1 MVNQL
6 TIFGCLILSKKHKKV
21 FTFYVIYGV
30 IIFILYRK
38 ECSKLQNQLF
48 SDSICCYL
56 QNVESDVKQKITED
70 SIVLQANNRGTLS
83 NVAEILSAKDLIVC
97 YSSVDDNQIEI
108 KV

>member
-1 MVNQL
+1 M
-6 TIFGCLILSKKHKKV
+6 
-21 FTFYVIYGV
+21 
-30 IIFILYRK
+30 
-38 ECSKLQNQLF
+38 QNQLF

-56 QNVESDVKQKITED
+56 QNIELDVKQKITED

-83 NVAEILSAKDLIVC
+83 NVEEILSAKDLIVC

>member
-1 MVNQL
+1 M
-6 TIFGCLILSKKHKKV
+6 
-21 FTFYVIYGV
+21 
-30 IIFILYRK
+30 
-38 ECSKLQNQLF
+38 QNQLF

-56 QNVESDVKQKITED
+56 QNVESDVKQKI
-70 SIVLQANNRGTLS
+70 IVLQANNRGTLS